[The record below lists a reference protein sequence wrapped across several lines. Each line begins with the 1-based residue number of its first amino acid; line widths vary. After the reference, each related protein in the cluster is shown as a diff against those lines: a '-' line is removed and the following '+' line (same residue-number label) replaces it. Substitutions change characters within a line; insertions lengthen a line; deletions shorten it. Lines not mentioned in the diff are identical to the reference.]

1 MNLLESSMSIREL
14 FVHDLTRDI
23 PPVVYFHDLDPAK
36 VSAEVDEY
44 IVTGG
49 FLEGTAGHL
58 RVPDG
63 IHEQY
68 VRLLGG
74 LCAELTQPGG
84 ASSPGCWISGY
95 YGSGK
100 SSFAKLLGLALDGFV
115 LADGQPLSARWLAR
129 DQSPRATELHASWA
143 SLLEL
148 LGQPPL
154 AVVFDLGA
162 VAKDGEHVHSAVVRQ
177 VQARLGYCRDE
188 IVARDELL
196 LERDGLWPR
205 FLELAQQEHGRP
217 WSETVRQ
224 ARADRHFSAVMHR
237 LEPSVYDRPLEWLE
251 RHSGSVARAPS
262 AEEAVGD
269 LAHMLATRAPG
280 RTLFVVVDE
289 VSQYVLSG
297 DDRIGKLQAFVELL
311 GARLTRRAWLVA
323 LGQQKLEEDAAARSD
338 LPKLKDRFPKRLR
351 VHLDPANI
359 RDVVHQRLLKKKSAA
374 EEQVRALFRQHRASL
389 AARALGGAELTEE
402 GFVETYP
409 LLPAYVSLLLRITSA
424 LRRSSRSQSDDH
436 EIRGLLQLL
445 GEVFRVRGHA
455 DKGLGV
461 LVALDDIYEVQRTAL
476 DSEMQQSMARLLQ
489 SCGPDPLY
497 ARVAKAVALL
507 QLVQD
512 ESSALGT
519 DASLVARCLHDHAD
533 APDRTEA
540 VTQALESM
548 RRRNL
553 LGYSERT
560 GYKIQSSA
568 AEEWERERR
577 DIDVSGEQVVGLVRT
592 ALTELVDAASLPRLK
607 GRTFPIT
614 ARFSADILAREVSLH
629 DPRDPASV
637 LLDLRWVR
645 DTSEG
650 TWIRR
655 SAEGAQQDRLLWVGA
670 EIGPVWE
677 AALELGRSVGL
688 LRKLEPSYQTNSL
701 LHGRKT
707 LYLAEEGR
715 RDELAARL
723 RAAVDACWTAGALY
737 FRGRRLSARE
747 LGEAFSDVLQTA
759 GQRLLPE
766 LFPEF
771 VPVQV
776 SAAELA
782 QLVAIELMGP
792 PTKFLGDELGLLE
805 LERGQYV
812 ASCAGVVPQRVLS
825 AIGAQRGLS
834 GAQLLARFGAPP
846 YGWPAGVVKAAV
858 AALLRKGSVRLTLE
872 DGSPVAVLRDAGVLE
887 LFEKDR
893 AFRRATLWASDDE
906 GVPAP
911 VRNRIRKLLEATT
924 GQPIDAPNEA
934 IADAVA
940 ARFPELRDR
949 VHELQQR
956 LAQAGLRPDP
966 GLEALGEALDRCL
979 RVSRHTLATVEAVA
993 RELERLREGL
1003 PHLRELEQELTEE
1016 AVRATARLH
1025 AAWLRLEQLHALGPL
1040 QPELFPEE
1048 LRQHLS
1054 SARPW
1059 QGADRLLFAAQQIEL
1074 AYQRARAS
1082 LLAEQQQ
1089 RCEAAR
1095 AAVSARPGF
1104 ASLPPEVARE
1114 ILQPLDNAHGSLRGS
1129 ADIARFR
1136 SLQKSDLAPPSS
1148 GLAIRFP
1155 PLALRGSGPA
1165 SLALGEPDRAL
1176 AEEIGSPGPR
1186 NEVRGP
1192 ISAASH
1198 EHCDVLDPSAR
1209 TSTATTVD
1217 DLHPPLSALRDT
1229 FEALL
1234 RRSSELAHARL
1245 DQQLLSGDPVVR
1257 LPVAERLVHR
1267 EVRSEI
1273 ELEALLAELRALIA
1287 PHVAAGRRVRLT

>member
-1 MNLLESSMSIREL
+1 MSIREL

-36 VSAEVDEY
+36 VSAEVNEY

-49 FLEGTAGHL
+49 FLEGSPGHL

-68 VRLLGG
+68 VRLLTG
-74 LCAELTQPGG
+74 LGAELTQPGG

-129 DQSPRATELHASWA
+129 DQSPRADELHAAWA
-143 SLLEL
+143 RLLEL
-148 LGQPPL
+148 LGQPPM

-237 LEPSVYDRPLEWLE
+237 LEPAVYDRPLEWLE
-251 RHSGSVARAPS
+251 RHSGSIARTPS
-262 AEEAVGD
+262 AEEAVAD

-280 RTLFVVVDE
+280 RALFVVVDE

-311 GARLTRRAWLVA
+311 GARLSRRAWLVA
-323 LGQQKLEEDAAARSD
+323 LGQQKLEEEAQARSD

-389 AARALGGAELTEE
+389 AARALGGAELSEE
-402 GFVETYP
+402 SFVETYP

-455 DKGLGV
+455 EKGLGV

-519 DASLVARCLHDHAD
+519 DASLVARCLHDHVD

-592 ALTELVDAASLPRLK
+592 ALAELVDGTTLPRLK
-607 GRTFPIT
+607 GRAFPVA
-614 ARFSADILAREVSLH
+614 ARFSADILAREVVLH
-629 DPRDPASV
+629 DPRDPSSV

-655 SAEGAQQDRLLWVGA
+655 SADVAQHDRVVWVGA

-723 RAAVDACWTAGALY
+723 RAAVDGCWTAGAMY

-747 LGEAFSDVLQTA
+747 LGESFSEVLQTA
-759 GQRLLPE
+759 GGRLLPE

-776 SAAELA
+776 TPAELA
-782 QLVAIELMGP
+782 QLAALELMGP
-792 PTKFLGDELGLLE
+792 PTKFLADGLGLLE
-805 LERGQYV
+805 SERGQYV
-812 ASCAGVVPQRVLS
+812 ASCTGVVPQRVLA
-825 AIGAQRGLS
+825 AIAAQRGLS

-858 AALLRKGSVRLTLE
+858 VALLRKGSVRLTLE
-872 DGSPVAVLRDAGVLE
+872 DGSPVAVLRDAGVPE
-887 LFEKDR
+887 LFGERPSASRDR
-893 AFRRATLWASDDE
+893 TFRRATLWAADDE

-911 VRNRIRKLLEATT
+911 VRNRIRKLLETMT

-934 IADAVA
+934 LADAVA
-940 ARFPELRDR
+940 ARFPALRDR
-949 VHELQQR
+949 VREVQQR
-956 LAQAGLRPDP
+956 LEQGGLRGDP
-966 GLEALGEALDRCL
+966 ELEALSEALDRCL
-979 RVSRHTLATVEAVA
+979 RVSRHTLATVEATA
-993 RELERLREGL
+993 RELERLKEGL
-1003 PHLRELEQELTEE
+1003 PLLQELEQELTEE
-1016 AVRATARLH
+1016 TVRATARLLG
-1025 AAWLRLEQLHALGPL
+1025 ARERLGQLVELGPL
-1040 QPELFPEE
+1040 QPELAQAHDQLQQRLASP
-1048 LRQHLS
+1048 
-1054 SARPW
+1054 RPW
-1059 QGADRLLFAAQQIEL
+1059 REAGAALSAVPQVEQ
-1074 AYQRARAS
+1074 AYQRARAG
-1082 LLAEQQQ
+1082 LLSEQQL
-1089 RCEAAR
+1089 RCETAR
-1095 AAVSARPGF
+1095 AALSGRPGF
-1104 ASLPPEVARE
+1104 AGLAPEQARE
-1114 ILQPLDNAHGSLRGS
+1114 ILQPLDH
-1129 ADIARFR
+1129 AR
-1136 SLQKSDLAPPSS
+1136 S
-1148 GLAIRFP
+1148 
-1155 PLALRGSGPA
+1155 
-1165 SLALGEPDRAL
+1165 
-1176 AEEIGSPGPR
+1176 
-1186 NEVRGP
+1186 
-1192 ISAASH
+1192 
-1198 EHCDVLDPSAR
+1198 
-1209 TSTATTVD
+1209 ATTAD
-1217 DLHPPLSALRDT
+1217 ELQPSLSTLRDT
-1229 FEALL
+1229 FEGLL
-1234 RRSSELAHARL
+1234 RRATELAHARL
-1245 DQQLLSGDPVVR
+1245 DHARLGQQLLSGSPVVR
-1257 LPVAERLVHR
+1257 VAVAERLAHR
-1267 EVRSEI
+1267 ELSSPAD
-1273 ELEALLAELRALIA
+1273 LEALLTELRALLA
-1287 PHVAAGRRVRLT
+1287 PHVAAGRPVRLT